1 MFKKISMGVALTL
14 AMGMA
19 NASEYYIVVPLKGL
33 AFAFEKNA
41 AVTLQDYLLPA
52 GKVNAPYAPFDLTS
66 LVQVTGDP
74 RYSSEK
80 LTWEVV
86 GGALPAGLSVNA
98 GVISGTPTAK
108 NLSGNAF
115 EVKASYLSKSA
126 QKVYTIVVN
135 GETLDVVAV
144 SIAGGHACAITAVGG
159 VKCWGRND
167 VGQLGDGT
175 QVNSLSPVNVI
186 GLTSG
191 VTRISVGTV
200 HTCAITSGGAAK
212 CWGYNNNN
220 RLGAKLGAEWYT
232 QPQSVY
238 GISTGAIDIT
248 ARAAH
253 SCALLSSG
261 KVKCWGGNYD
271 GQLGTG
277 TSGVPGGYGPDEVVN
292 LTDAIKVEVGGN
304 STCALTSTGALK
316 CWGIGSG
323 YASTTPTVIPGLESG
338 VVSFG
343 TGMNHTCAVTSSGAA
358 KCWGWNY
365 YGELGTGSGLYNP
378 YPTPTQVV
386 GLTSGVSSLSTWDY
400 STCAVMTNGQLKCW
414 GANFEGQL
422 GTGGLTGSPTPVTV
436 TGLQDVKSV
445 SVGEYSVCAVSGS
458 NEAYCWG
465 RNNYGQLGTGNTTQ
479 QTSPQKLVAQP

>member
-14 AMGMA
+14 AIGMA

-33 AFAFEKNA
+33 AVAFDKNV
-41 AVTLQDYLLPA
+41 AVTLQDYQLPA
-52 GKVNAPYAPFDLTS
+52 GKVNAPYAPFDLAS
-66 LVQVTGDP
+66 LAQVTGDP
-74 RYSSEK
+74 RYSPDK

-86 GGALPAGLSVNA
+86 TGALPAGLSVNA
-98 GVISGTPTAK
+98 GVISGTPTTK
-108 NLSGNAF
+108 NQNGNAF
-115 EVKASYLSKSA
+115 EVKASYRSKSA

-144 SIAGGHACAITAVGG
+144 SIAGGHACAITAGGG

-167 VGQLGDGT
+167 LGQLGNGT
-175 QVNSLSPVNVI
+175 QVNSLTPVNVI
-186 GLTSG
+186 GLSAG
-191 VTRISVGTV
+191 VTKISVGLV
-200 HTCAITSGGAAK
+200 HTCAVTANGAAK
-212 CWGYNNNN
+212 CWGYNHSN
-220 RLGAKLGAEWYT
+220 RLGAKLGSEVYT
-232 QPQSVY
+232 QPQQVY
-238 GISTGAIDIT
+238 GITSEAVDIT
-248 ARAAH
+248 ARAGH

-271 GQLGTG
+271 GQLGNG
-277 TSGVPGGYGPDEVVN
+277 TSGAPGGYGPDEVAN

-304 STCALTSTGALK
+304 STCALTNTGALK

-323 YASTTPTVIPGLESG
+323 YSSTTPAVIPGMDSG
-338 VVSFG
+338 VISFG
-343 TGMNHTCAVTSSGAA
+343 TGMNHTCAVTSAGAA

-365 YGELGTGSGLYNP
+365 YGELGTADANQTQ
-378 YPTPTQVV
+378 TPTQVV
-386 GLTSGVSSLSTWDY
+386 GLTSGVASLSMWDY
-400 STCAVMTNGQLKCW
+400 STCAVLTNGQLKCW

-422 GTGGLTGSPTPVTV
+422 GIGSLTNSSTPATLTGLS
-436 TGLQDVKSV
+436 DAKSV
-445 SVGEYSVCAVSGS
+445 SVGEYSVCATNGS